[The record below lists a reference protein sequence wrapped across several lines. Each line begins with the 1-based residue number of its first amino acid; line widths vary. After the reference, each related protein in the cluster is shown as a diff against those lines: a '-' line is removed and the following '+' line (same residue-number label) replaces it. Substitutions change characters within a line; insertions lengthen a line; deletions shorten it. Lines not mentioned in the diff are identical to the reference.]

1 MIISKAGAT
10 VLVASCVVA
19 CTTTT
24 AAADSVTYNDALG
37 MDFFPGLG
45 NTNTNFVIN
54 RVSETGGNTIELAL
68 KTKKRQGA
76 DGATPSYGDGV
87 YSVQPGSQA
96 GNPNR
101 WWWNFEYS
109 IALGDRTLA
118 NTDLVLNIDFDNDAV
133 PAQSIDLNALFA
145 GDDSD
150 VFAESG
156 IANLF
161 QNSKNFAFTSE
172 FGTDYDRNAVGTYT
186 FELVAYDSVT
196 AGELG
201 AVTMRTVVVPL
212 PSGAGM
218 ALAGVGM
225 IGLRRRR

>member
-1 MIISKAGAT
+1 
-10 VLVASCVVA
+10 
-19 CTTTT
+19 
-24 AAADSVTYNDALG
+24 
-37 MDFFPGLG
+37 
-45 NTNTNFVIN
+45 
-54 RVSETGGNTIELAL
+54 
-68 KTKKRQGA
+68 KKRQGA

-87 YSVQPGSQA
+87 YSVQPGSQV

-118 NTDLVLNIDFDNDAV
+118 NTDLVLNIDFDNDAH
-133 PAQSIDLNALFA
+133 PAQSINLNALFA
-145 GDDSD
+145 GDDSN

-212 PSGAGM
+212 PSAAGM